1 MLVVAIVGALGGALL
16 GGCIYAIAVSTIPT
30 LGAFGPG
37 NLWWKQLGA
46 YGLILGFITGFF
58 LGFILGSIE
67 WRKVYAALLGG
78 VAGLA
83 IAVYGLA
90 SYLLSFGRHV
100 KIGTICTLLTLVPLT
115 SVFGI
120 VLTTMTTLSIWRE
133 RSQSQ

>member
-16 GGCIYAIAVSTIPT
+16 GGSIYAIAVSTIPS
-30 LGAFGPG
+30 LGVFGPG

-46 YGLILGFITGFF
+46 YGTIFGFVTGFF
-58 LGFILGSIE
+58 LGFTLGAIE
-67 WRKVYAALLGG
+67 WRKLYAALLGG

-83 IAVYGLA
+83 IAAYGLA

-100 KIGTICTLLTLVPLT
+100 KIGTICILLMLVPLT
-115 SVFGI
+115 GVLGI
-120 VLTTMTTLSIWRE
+120 ALKTMTTLFLWRG